1 VLKQCTHTRS
11 PTTERGRVTSIKLA
25 LLCIPDERAKTE
37 QRNSVAAVVRCAD
50 HLKMTTLGLLLLVKR
65 EINGALTSQSMI
77 ERLAADLSSNAELAE
92 LANG

>member
-1 VLKQCTHTRS
+1 
-11 PTTERGRVTSIKLA
+11 
-25 LLCIPDERAKTE
+25 
-37 QRNSVAAVVRCAD
+37 
-50 HLKMTTLGLLLLVKR
+50 MTTLGLLLLVKR